1 MEYNY
6 ENDSI
11 YYELGLRKKP
21 EPAILTD
28 ISTPYN
34 LENAKISKPHD
45 KLFKIVLGE
54 KKQAVELLNR
64 VLKPAKKLKRDD
76 IEKYST
82 EHINYMFQE
91 SESDIIYKMKNKE
104 IYFLIEHQRT
114 IDYNMPQRILGYE
127 LEIIKEAT
135 RGKKMTKS
143 NHKLPT
149 IIPIV
154 IYTGSKKW
162 NVEKYIKDCQETLEG
177 VKTLNLGEYI
187 VIDANSYKNE
197 ELEKDNFFFSKIL
210 LLEKLEKQEEIVAVL
225 NKMTQTEKNKEN
237 RTILKSIIAF
247 IMKEKLSQEEIQ
259 NLLENLESGG
269 KDMVIEVLKKESEKQ
284 RNMGRKEGI
293 IQTAKKLLELG
304 INIDYIEKATGLT
317 KEKIRKL

>member
-1 MEYNY
+1 L
-6 ENDSI
+6 S
-11 YYELGLRKKP
+11 
-21 EPAILTD
+21 
-28 ISTPYN
+28 
-34 LENAKISKPHD
+34 
-45 KLFKIVLGE
+45 
-54 KKQAVELLNR
+54 
-64 VLKPAKKLKRDD
+64 
-76 IEKYST
+76 
-82 EHINYMFQE
+82 
-91 SESDIIYKMKNKE
+91 
-104 IYFLIEHQRT
+104 
-114 IDYNMPQRILGYE
+114 
-127 LEIIKEAT
+127 
-135 RGKKMTKS
+135 
-143 NHKLPT
+143 
-149 IIPIV
+149 
-154 IYTGSKKW
+154 
-162 NVEKYIKDCQETLEG
+162 QETLEG